1 MHCFFFKKTR
11 WPVRLFANTIFFD
24 NPTPIYIRFS
34 FHSWSLAN
42 MQTWRKTSLVTSMSS
57 PILFRT
63 FSRLVMLMST
73 RWTPNR
79 SLFSWSYFGAQVQ
92 WPKINGDPKVISPLW
107 EKWKPYFWMVVPP
120 NSTPKSSFLVRK
132 TNGVVGETH
141 HFRKETP
148 FIEEVLTP
156 CIARLRPPT

>member
-1 MHCFFFKKTR
+1 MPKKPPVKCALFFLEKPDGQLGFLQTS
-11 WPVRLFANTIFFD
+11 FFFD

-42 MQTWRKTSLVTSMSS
+42 MQTWWKTSLVTSMSS

-73 RWTPNR
+73 RWTPNW

-92 WPKINGDPKVISPLW
+92 WPKIHGDPKVISPLW
-107 EKWKPYFWMVVPP
+107 EKWKPYFWMVLPP
-120 NSTPKSSFLVRK
+120 NSTPKSSCLVGKPMGLLGTYR
-132 TNGVVGETH
+132 
-141 HFRKETP
+141 HFFETP
-148 FIEEVLTP
+148 I
-156 CIARLRPPT
+156 